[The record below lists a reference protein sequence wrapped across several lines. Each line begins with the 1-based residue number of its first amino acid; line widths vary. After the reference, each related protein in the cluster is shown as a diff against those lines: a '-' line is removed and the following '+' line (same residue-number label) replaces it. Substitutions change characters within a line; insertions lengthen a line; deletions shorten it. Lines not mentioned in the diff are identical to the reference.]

1 MPRHR
6 GHKNARNTEYAQRA
20 AFDLRIRAE
29 ENTPPN
35 QIQRMTPHQL
45 PRTAKSAEFIEFTG
59 PIKSLNSINRRLTHH
74 ITLSYT
80 LPIDSLR
87 TQSRTVMACSRR
99 QGLQQNWLK
108 ENSATYNKDAPVCPY
123 VQLRSRMKSKITS
136 KTCWLQKSYS
146 CSAPSTSTSCA
157 STPCSTSWSRILTD

>member
-35 QIQRMTPHQL
+35 QTNQIQRMTPHQL
-45 PRTAKSAEFIEFTG
+45 PRTAESADFAG

-99 QGLQQNWLK
+99 
-108 ENSATYNKDAPVCPY
+108 
-123 VQLRSRMKSKITS
+123 
-136 KTCWLQKSYS
+136 
-146 CSAPSTSTSCA
+146 
-157 STPCSTSWSRILTD
+157 

>member
-1 MPRHR
+1 MPRHC

-80 LPIDSLR
+80 LPIDSPR
-87 TQSRTVMACSRR
+87 TQPRTVMACSCR
-99 QGLQQNWLK
+99 
-108 ENSATYNKDAPVCPY
+108 
-123 VQLRSRMKSKITS
+123 
-136 KTCWLQKSYS
+136 
-146 CSAPSTSTSCA
+146 
-157 STPCSTSWSRILTD
+157 

>member
-45 PRTAKSAEFIEFTG
+45 PRTAKSAEFTEFTEFTG
-59 PIKSLNSINRRLTHH
+59 PIS
-74 ITLSYT
+74 
-80 LPIDSLR
+80 
-87 TQSRTVMACSRR
+87 
-99 QGLQQNWLK
+99 
-108 ENSATYNKDAPVCPY
+108 
-123 VQLRSRMKSKITS
+123 
-136 KTCWLQKSYS
+136 
-146 CSAPSTSTSCA
+146 PSTPSIA
-157 STPCSTSWSRILTD
+157 V

>member
-45 PRTAKSAEFIEFTG
+45 PRTAKSAQDIELTG
-59 PIKSLNSINRRLTHH
+59 PIKTLPSLNRRLAPH
-74 ITLSYT
+74 ITLHT
-80 LPIDSLR
+80 HCRLTVLEHSLELSWYVR
-87 TQSRTVMACSRR
+87 ADRGS
-99 QGLQQNWLK
+99 
-108 ENSATYNKDAPVCPY
+108 NK
-123 VQLRSRMKSKITS
+123 IG
-136 KTCWLQKSYS
+136 
-146 CSAPSTSTSCA
+146 
-157 STPCSTSWSRILTD
+157 

>member
-45 PRTAKSAEFIEFTG
+45 PRTAESADFAG

-80 LPIDSLR
+80 LPIDSPR
-87 TQSRTVMACSRR
+87 TQPRTVMACSCR
-99 QGLQQNWLK
+99 
-108 ENSATYNKDAPVCPY
+108 
-123 VQLRSRMKSKITS
+123 
-136 KTCWLQKSYS
+136 
-146 CSAPSTSTSCA
+146 
-157 STPCSTSWSRILTD
+157 

>member
-59 PIKSLNSINRRLTHH
+59 PIKSPTIN
-74 ITLSYT
+74 
-80 LPIDSLR
+80 P
-87 TQSRTVMACSRR
+87 SRC
-99 QGLQQNWLK
+99 
-108 ENSATYNKDAPVCPY
+108 ATG
-123 VQLRSRMKSKITS
+123 
-136 KTCWLQKSYS
+136 W
-146 CSAPSTSTSCA
+146 PSTAWTR
-157 STPCSTSWSRILTD
+157 SWC

>member
-59 PIKSLNSINRRLTHH
+59 PIKSPQLHQSPSDPSHH
-74 ITLSYT
+74 AFIH
-80 LPIDSLR
+80 IAD
-87 TQSRTVMACSRR
+87 
-99 QGLQQNWLK
+99 
-108 ENSATYNKDAPVCPY
+108 
-123 VQLRSRMKSKITS
+123 
-136 KTCWLQKSYS
+136 
-146 CSAPSTSTSCA
+146 
-157 STPCSTSWSRILTD
+157 

>member
-45 PRTAKSAEFIEFTG
+45 PRTAKSAESIEFTG

-74 ITLSYT
+74 ITLHT
-80 LPIDSLR
+80 HCRLTVLEHSLELSWYVR
-87 TQSRTVMACSRR
+87 ADKGS
-99 QGLQQNWLK
+99 
-108 ENSATYNKDAPVCPY
+108 NK
-123 VQLRSRMKSKITS
+123 IG
-136 KTCWLQKSYS
+136 
-146 CSAPSTSTSCA
+146 
-157 STPCSTSWSRILTD
+157 